1 MKSFIYIYGLY
12 EFGELYFTPEIMSCR
27 EFFSELERENIGR
40 DEFWESVRKN
50 ENIYNHD
57 IELKPLKSFV
67 KSKFRI
73 LISFF
78 RDFLIADINPEKQTF
93 KDIQLYILANL
104 V

>member
-1 MKSFIYIYGLY
+1 
-12 EFGELYFTPEIMSCR
+12 MSCR
-27 EFFSELERENIGR
+27 EFFSELERDNIGR

-73 LISFF
+73 LINFF
-78 RDFLIADINPEKQTF
+78 GDFLIANLNPEKETF
-93 KDIQLYILANL
+93 VIGELN
-104 V
+104 